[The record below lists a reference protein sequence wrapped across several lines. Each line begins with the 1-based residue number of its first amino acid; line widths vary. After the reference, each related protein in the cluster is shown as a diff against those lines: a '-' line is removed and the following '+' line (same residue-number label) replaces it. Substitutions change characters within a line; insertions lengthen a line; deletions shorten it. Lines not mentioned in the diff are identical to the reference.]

1 MYFRLSI
8 GGTIGTY
15 EKWSINPVYDPE
27 GEVPGNA
34 WNQPNAQLMVSAAAA
49 VTVPSR
55 IKQALSA
62 QAAVTSFRLEGR
74 SDTDDSLYG
83 FATAAPGAP
92 VVGTGSAL
100 LPPQS
105 AIVVSLITD
114 TPGARGRGRLYF
126 PGFGSQLATTFR
138 LNAPTSADFAADAK
152 TYLSA
157 IQTAMLAAIGSPP
170 FTGLRLAVRSRQSRT
185 THPVTSLRV
194 GDVLDTQRRRRD
206 RLPETYSSL
215 SFP

>member
-15 EKWSINPVYDPE
+15 EKWSINPVYDAN
-27 GEVPGNA
+27 GETPGNVWSQA
-34 WNQPNAQLMVSAAAA
+34 DGQAMVNAAAG
-49 VTVPSR
+49 VTIPSNM
-55 IKQALSA
+55 KSALSA

-74 SDTDDSLYG
+74 SDTDDELYG
-83 FATAAPGAP
+83 FATGAPGAP

-105 AIVVSLITD
+105 AIVVSLISA

-126 PGFGSQLATTFR
+126 PGFGSQLNTSFR
-138 LNAPTSADFAADAK
+138 LNSPTPGAFLADVK

-157 IQTAMLAAIGSPP
+157 VQTAMLAAIVTPP
-170 FTGLRLAVRSRQSRT
+170 WVGLQLAVRSRTSRS
-185 THPVTSLRV
+185 THQVTQLRV

-206 RLPETYSSL
+206 RLPETYSSV
-215 SFP
+215 SY

>member
-15 EKWSINPVYDPE
+15 EKWSINPVFDAN
-27 GEVPGNA
+27 GETPGNV
-34 WNQPNAQLMVSAAAA
+34 WDQPDGQAMVNAAAA
-49 VTVPSR
+49 VAVPSR

-74 SDTDDSLYG
+74 SDTDDELYG
-83 FATAAPGAP
+83 FATAAPAAP

-105 AIVVSLITD
+105 AIVVSLISD

-138 LNAPTSADFAADAK
+138 LNSPTPSDFVTDVK

-157 IQTAMLAAIGSPP
+157 LQTAMLAAIVTPP
-170 FTGLRLAVRSRQSRT
+170 WVGIQLAVRSRTSRA
-185 THPVTSLRV
+185 THTVTSLRV

-206 RLPETYSSL
+206 RLPETYASL
-215 SFP
+215 SY